1 MKTLIE
7 TQNFKNN
14 AVISRFKKE
23 YPEMAFE
30 AELVFKDLMSFF
42 WGTQR
47 HYNDKLLNAE
57 DPSLDFIFIMDEEMK
72 KIDLMWHIFLLYTR
86 EYQDFCNEYFGEFIH
101 HQPDIAPGLP
111 KDESFYEQNLVRFLN
126 YGIDNL
132 GEEVIS
138 RWFAA

>member
-7 TQNFKNN
+7 TQNFQNM
-14 AVISRFKKE
+14 AVINRFKKE
-23 YPEMAFE
+23 YPDMAFE
-30 AELVFKDLMSFF
+30 SELIFKDLMSFF
-42 WGTQR
+42 WGTQK
-47 HYNDKLLNAE
+47 HHEDKTLNKA

-86 EYQDFCNEYFGEFIH
+86 EYQDFCQEYFGEFIH

-111 KDESFYEQNLVRFLN
+111 QEDSFYEQNLNRFLN
-126 YGIDNL
+126 YGIDTL
-132 GEEVIS
+132 GEETIA